1 MGTPYPNFIVG
12 IGGSAGGLNAY
23 KGLLNALPS
32 NTGMAFV
39 IVSHTTPDAN
49 SQLAHILS
57 KRTKMK
63 VMVATAG
70 MPIRA
75 NHVYVSPP
83 NADLLI
89 ENYTFKVLSPRSGRK
104 PIDSFFASLSE
115 AMEARAIGIILSG
128 YDGDGAEGC
137 TNIKAKGGTT
147 FAQDMSAEV
156 EAMPL
161 NARASGSI
169 DFVLP
174 VDQISDELQRL
185 VSAGPDER
193 SAVSKEQMPAG
204 ARILIAG
211 TPDSVATIERI
222 LGQQYQFI
230 AVSTM
235 AEALMKL
242 KEQAFDLIMIGVHF
256 DESRMFELL
265 PRARATAEQAG
276 KPIIC
281 FATRDTPLTRTM
293 SETIDLVSKALGAW
307 MYMDQHDYSIC
318 KDPDAEIRRIIKRCL
333 TGETRK
339 KTQSGR
345 IDIQKQ
351 REEIQ
356 RQREALEVQVWSE
369 NVEDRVIE
377 LRRNLEALLLE
388 LWESNVNTH
397 SQQEQIVDS
406 RDQKDRVSEAVRLG
420 EDGAAYTEKMLLL
433 DETNQTDK
441 EVDLDVKEEKK
452 RKEGRH
458 SKGDDKDKKKLRRQ

>member
-1 MGTPYPNFIVG
+1 MGTLSPSFIVG

-39 IVSHTTPDAN
+39 IVTHIMPDAS
-49 SQLAHILS
+49 SQLAQLLS

-63 VMVATAG
+63 VMVATMG

-75 NHVYVSPP
+75 NHVYVSAP
-83 NADLLI
+83 NADLRI

-104 PIDSFFASLSE
+104 PIDLFFTSLAE
-115 AMEARAIGIILSG
+115 AMGARAIGIICSG
-128 YDGDGAEGC
+128 YDGDGTEGC
-137 TNIKAKGGTT
+137 RDIKAKGGTT

-156 EAMPL
+156 ESMPL
-161 NARASGSI
+161 SARASGSI

-174 VDQISDELQRL
+174 VDQISNELQRL
-185 VSAGPDER
+185 VSAGPGER
-193 SAVSKEQMPAG
+193 SAETKKQLTAV

-235 AEALMKL
+235 AEAVVQL
-242 KEQAFDLIMIGVHF
+242 KEEAFDLIMIGVHF
-256 DESRMFELL
+256 DDSRMFELL
-265 PRARATAEQAG
+265 PRVRATPEQSG

-293 SETIDLVSKALGAW
+293 NETIDMVSKKLGAW
-307 MYMDQHDYSIC
+307 MYLDQYDYSIC

-339 KTQSGR
+339 KTQSSR
-345 IDIQKQ
+345 VDIQKQ

-356 RQREALEVQVWSE
+356 RQREALEVQEWSE

-377 LRRNLEALLLE
+377 LRRILESLLLE
-388 LWESNVNTH
+388 LWESNVNTV

-406 RDQKDRVSEAVRLG
+406 REQKDRVSEAVKLG
-420 EDGAAYTEKMLLL
+420 EDGAAIKEKMLLL
-433 DETNQTDK
+433 DETKQTDK
-441 EVDLDVKEEKK
+441 EVDLDEKEEKK
-452 RKEGRH
+452 RKKGRR
-458 SKGDDKDKKKLRRQ
+458 SKGDDKGSAQ